1 MVETLKGRVKQVTK
15 TEKEWLAS
23 NIVLLEGEIGVA
35 SDTQVIKVGDGQ
47 KKWQDLKSHQG
58 KRGPKGKPFTYDD
71 FTPAQLAA
79 LKGPKG
85 DKGEKGEQGDSI
97 QWVRLDDE
105 DLHVKLEGQTEQ
117 NLGRV
122 KGEPFTYEDFTPAQ
136 LAQLQGPEGDRGPK
150 GERGPRGPKG
160 EPFEYDDLTEAQK
173 VEISNAGLDLSEYVK
188 EEDLDDFATQSALV
202 EGMASLDSK
211 IESKAD
217 KDHKHS
223 LYDVIGLPSQ
233 LDSKASQ
240 SDLANIDIGASASD
254 LARLEAKVDTKATK
268 ARANDDG
275 EIQYYNSEDYIWQTD
290 DSSEQVALKDHTHPI
305 SDITGLQTSLD
316 NKANVD
322 DLDDLGIDLTSYAT
336 KSDLA
341 SKSDKGHSHNMSDVV
356 GLENELDK
364 KVNVVRVADDGRVI
378 YRRSDEP
385 DEDWNFWNHENKVA
399 LKDHT
404 HDISDVNGLTV
415 EIADKVDS
423 VKVDSGGAVLYHR
436 AGSWF
441 GNPDGSL
448 VALKDHAHAIADV
461 RGLRSE
467 LNNISQSSQKNFQ
480 DIAFLLSETSQ
491 LQSQVGKVQDAQTG
505 DWLEVQI
512 VGPGQVPANTSGK
525 IVFEKE

>member
-15 TEKEWLAS
+15 TEEEWLAS
-23 NIVLLEGEIGVA
+23 DIVLLEGEIGVA

-47 KKWQDLKSHQG
+47 KKWKDLKSHQG

-160 EPFEYDDLTEAQK
+160 EPFEYDDLTEKQK
-173 VEISNAGLDLSEYVK
+173 IEISNAGLDLSEYVK
-188 EEDLDDFATQSALV
+188 EEDLDDFATQSALA
-202 EGMASLDSK
+202 GGLASLDSK
-211 IESKAD
+211 IEGKAD

-254 LARLEAKVDTKATK
+254 LARLEEKVDTKATK
-268 ARANDDG
+268 TRANDDG
-275 EIQYYNSEDYIWQTD
+275 EIQYYNSDDYIWQTD
-290 DSSEQVALKDHTHPI
+290 DTSEQVALKDHTHPI
-305 SDITGLQTSLD
+305 SDITGLQASLD
-316 NKANVD
+316 NKADVD

-341 SKSDKGHSHNMSDVV
+341 SKSDKGHSHN
-356 GLENELDK
+356 
-364 KVNVVRVADDGRVI
+364 
-378 YRRSDEP
+378 
-385 DEDWNFWNHENKVA
+385 
-399 LKDHT
+399 
-404 HDISDVNGLTV
+404 ISDVNGLTV

-441 GNPDGSL
+441 GNPDGRL
-448 VALKDHAHAIADV
+448 VALKDHAHVVEDV
-461 RGLRSE
+461 RGLQSE
-467 LNNISQSSQKNFQ
+467 LNNISQSLQNNFQ
-480 DIAFLLSETSQ
+480 GIAFLLSETSQ
-491 LQSQVGKVQDAQTG
+491 LQSQVGKVQDVQTG

>member
-23 NIVLLEGEIGVA
+23 DIVLLEGEIGVA

-47 KKWQDLKSHQG
+47 KKWKDLKSHQG
-58 KRGPKGKPFTYDD
+58 KRGPKGKPFEYED

-79 LKGPKG
+79 LRGPKG

-160 EPFEYDDLTEAQK
+160 EPFEYDDLTEKQK
-173 VEISNAGLDLSEYVK
+173 IEISNSGLDLSEYVK
-188 EEDLDDFATQSALV
+188 EEDLDDFATQSALT
-202 EGMASLDSK
+202 EGLASLDSK
-211 IESKAD
+211 IDGKAD

-223 LYDVIGLPSQ
+223 LYDVIGLAGQ

-240 SDLANIDIGASASD
+240 SDLANIDVGASAND
-254 LARLEAKVDTKATK
+254 LARLEEKVDTKATK

-275 EIQYYNSEDYIWQTD
+275 DIQYYNSEDYIWQTD
-290 DSSEQVALKDHTHPI
+290 DSSEQVALKDHTHLI

-322 DLDDLGIDLTSYAT
+322 DIDDLGIDLTSYAT
-336 KSDLA
+336 QSDLDG
-341 SKSDKGHSHNMSDVV
+341 KSDKGHSHN
-356 GLENELDK
+356 
-364 KVNVVRVADDGRVI
+364 
-378 YRRSDEP
+378 
-385 DEDWNFWNHENKVA
+385 
-399 LKDHT
+399 
-404 HDISDVNGLTV
+404 ISDVNGLTV

-448 VALKDHAHAIADV
+448 VALKDHTHAVGDV

-467 LNNISQSSQKNFQ
+467 LNNISQSSQNNFQ

-491 LQSQVGKVQDAQTG
+491 LQSQVGKVQDAQSG
-505 DWLEVQI
+505 DWLEVQV